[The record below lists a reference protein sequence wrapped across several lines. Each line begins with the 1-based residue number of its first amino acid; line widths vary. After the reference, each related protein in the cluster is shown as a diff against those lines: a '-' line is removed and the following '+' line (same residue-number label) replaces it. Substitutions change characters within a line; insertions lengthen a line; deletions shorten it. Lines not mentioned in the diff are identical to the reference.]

1 MKGTLEPV
9 NADERAL
16 AHSLC
21 MAMLRYRG
29 GAESDDGQAA
39 DFMVAL
45 AARFDAGT
53 HETVGPHNARAR
65 VP

>member
-1 MKGTLEPV
+1 MNDTLAHA

-16 AHSLC
+16 AHALL
-21 MAMLRYRG
+21 AALRRYRG
-29 GAESDDGQAA
+29 ESDDGQAA
-39 DFMVAL
+39 DVIVAL